1 VCFLISG
8 PITKIMQSDNLSYFN
23 LMEVLNEKKTILEGW
38 TFKSTSS
45 TGPSLSDYLE
55 STKTGSFGAFKI
67 NPGDRQRIS
76 NDCHQHIARL
86 LKELARRFPPSDV
99 QESLSI
105 LFDPQYLIQHKK
117 DLASNEYGRSALDLL
132 RKKYKKFL
140 GFDSTAVR
148 NEWESFKAS
157 LNDYATN
164 LPPNCPVKE
173 FWKNLVKLKQ
183 STNCFFADQHKNILL
198 LLNVY
203 LISPTNSAECERG
216 VC

>member
-1 VCFLISG
+1 
-8 PITKIMQSDNLSYFN
+8 MQSDHLSYFN
-23 LMEVLNEKKTILEGW
+23 LIEVLNEKKSILEGW
-38 TFKSTSS
+38 TFKSASA

-67 NPGDRQRIS
+67 NLGDRQRIS
-76 NDCHQHIARL
+76 NDCHQHIGRL

-117 DLASNEYGRSALDLL
+117 DITSNEYGRSALDFL
-132 RKKYKKFL
+132 RKKYKTL
-140 GFDSTAVR
+140 VGFDPNAVR
-148 NEWESFKAS
+148 NEWESLKAS
-157 LNDYATN
+157 FIDYANN
-164 LPPNCPVKE
+164 LPPNCSVKE

-183 STNCFFADQHKNILL
+183 STNCFFDDQHKNILL